1 MPTITPCLWFDNQA
15 EEAAKLYTRV
25 VPNSAITAVTHYPID
40 TPGGKAGEV
49 MTVEFTL
56 DGRPYTGLNGGPQF
70 PFTEAV
76 SFQIDCAD
84 QRDVDWYWSELT
96 ADGGSEGPCG
106 WLKDRFGLSWQ
117 IVPRRLTELLADPD
131 PQVARRVS
139 EQMMTMGKLDIAP
152 LEAAAEKARG

>member
-25 VPNSAITAVTHYPID
+25 VPNSAITAVTHYPAD
-40 TPGGKAGEV
+40 THGHAAGEV
-49 MTVEFTL
+49 LTVEFTL
-56 DGRPYTGLNGGPQF
+56 DGRPYTALNGGPQF

-76 SFQIDCAD
+76 SFQIGCAD
-84 QRDVDWYWSELT
+84 QREVDWYWSELT

-131 PQVARRVS
+131 PRVARRVS

-152 LEAAAEKARG
+152 LEAAAKG